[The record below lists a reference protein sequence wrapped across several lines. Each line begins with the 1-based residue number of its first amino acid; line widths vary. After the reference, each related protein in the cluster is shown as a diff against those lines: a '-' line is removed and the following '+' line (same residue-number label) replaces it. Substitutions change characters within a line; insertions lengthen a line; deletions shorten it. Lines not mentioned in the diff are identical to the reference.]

1 MDYLSCNWDN
11 AKFLIISANVF
22 GSFVY
27 YSHLLPLI
35 FSVIIGFFI
44 LLKDKKSL
52 INQALFF
59 ILAVFSFW
67 VYADLVLWASE
78 KPELIM
84 VFWALEVLIEP
95 LIYAGCL
102 YFVYVFINKKDINFK
117 NKIIIALM
125 LLPMVLLAPTSLGVS
140 AFDHTNCDRAAIEG
154 ALVQYGYIIEFI
166 FIIWM
171 LIFSV
176 AKYIKADKEFRKQI
190 LLIVSGISLF
200 LLAFSWGNLVQS
212 ITADWTLGQYGL
224 FGAPVFVAFLAYIIV
239 KFNAFN
245 VKMFG
250 TQALVSAL
258 GFLVLSILFIRRIE
272 NVRVVVVFT
281 FILVT
286 TLGYFLVRSV
296 KKEIQAREEMAK
308 LANDLKRTNLKL
320 DDANLNLKEKNS
332 ALKGLAESLEVSN
345 NQLDTANVS
354 LKELDKQKSEF
365 LDIASHQL
373 RTPLSAMIGLL
384 SMQADGD
391 FEKLSDKEQK
401 EQQNNMLISAD
412 RLKNIVADL
421 MDAMEA
427 EMGLSLKLVP
437 VNVEKL
443 VAEAINTLKPNY
455 DKKELYLKYIA
466 PEKLTPYFPADP
478 TLLLQVFMNLIDDAC
493 QYTEKG
499 GATVR
504 VYGSGEN
511 VVFEIKDTGIG
522 VSEEEERNL
531 FQKFQRAKRAMLV
544 HPDGSGL
551 GLFIARK
558 IVKAHNGAITL
569 ESAGVDKGT
578 TFTVTIPAIPVIPE
592 TKALEILAK
601 K

>member
-1 MDYLSCNWDN
+1 MTVERDRIADENRITTPCTPNCHLADAVEAASRSLKNPTYMKTEEMVKEVVKE
-11 AKFLIISANVF
+11 KF
-22 GSFVY
+22 
-27 YSHLLPLI
+27 
-35 FSVIIGFFI
+35 
-44 LLKDKKSL
+44 
-52 INQALFF
+52 
-59 ILAVFSFW
+59 
-67 VYADLVLWASE
+67 AD
-78 KPELIM
+78 
-84 VFWALEVLIEP
+84 
-95 LIYAGCL
+95 GQ
-102 YFVYVFINKKDINFK
+102 
-117 NKIIIALM
+117 
-125 LLPMVLLAPTSLGVS
+125 
-140 AFDHTNCDRAAIEG
+140 FDEC
-154 ALVQYGYIIEFI
+154 
-166 FIIWM
+166 
-171 LIFSV
+171 
-176 AKYIKADKEFRKQI
+176 QI
-190 LLIVSGISLF
+190 TG
-200 LLAFSWGNLVQS
+200 
-212 ITADWTLGQYGL
+212 
-224 FGAPVFVAFLAYIIV
+224 
-239 KFNAFN
+239 
-245 VKMFG
+245 
-250 TQALVSAL
+250 
-258 GFLVLSILFIRRIE
+258 
-272 NVRVVVVFT
+272 
-281 FILVT
+281 
-286 TLGYFLVRSV
+286 
-296 KKEIQAREEMAK
+296 KEIK
-308 LANDLKRTNLKL
+308 
-320 DDANLNLKEKNS
+320 
-332 ALKGLAESLEVSN
+332 
-345 NQLDTANVS
+345 DTANTAKTVQVDDIIEAVVIENENDDGFITLS
-354 LKELDKQKSEF
+354 LRASSNQKSW
-365 LDIASHQL
+365 DQL
-373 RTPLSAMIGLL
+373 EESFKK
-384 SMQADGD
+384 GD
-391 FEKLSDKEQK
+391 RQEMADKEQK